1 MVLKSGFYYLETVE
15 YGQEIT
21 LYRQEKSHSIALSSL
36 FTPQQSPYSSNDSW

>member
-36 FTPQQSPYSSNDSW
+36 FTPQQSPYLIHDSW